1 MVRFDRY
8 DPSIFESHF
17 CFILNMTCCFIVS
30 CSKMTISGTYLKK
43 NYFLKDGLTFSYII
57 INFTYIEST
66 IFQLSF
72 ELSIEVLTTSGHL

>member
-43 NYFLKDGLTFSYII
+43 NSEGWTYFFLHYHKFYI
-57 INFTYIEST
+57 
-66 IFQLSF
+66 
-72 ELSIEVLTTSGHL
+72 H